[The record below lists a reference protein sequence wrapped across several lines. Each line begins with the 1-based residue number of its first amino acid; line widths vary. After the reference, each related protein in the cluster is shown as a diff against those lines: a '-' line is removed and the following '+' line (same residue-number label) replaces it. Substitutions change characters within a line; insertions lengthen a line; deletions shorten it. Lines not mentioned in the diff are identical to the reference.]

1 MSTSKS
7 LIRNTVV
14 NGVAAISQ
22 TIIAILVTALLLKA
36 LGAAGYG
43 LWMMILMMSFERGY
57 MAILD
62 FGHGT
67 AALQQLAVGS
77 NQQRV
82 RVKRELRRKYLIFS
96 TLGIF
101 VLLTGGRY
109 FLDRIASGV
118 ASGDLWLFTIFMC
131 VRLPIDMLH
140 MANIADLESRARYP
154 LIRLIQ
160 LTGNLLWLITALA
173 ASQFGLS
180 VKFIAGVFLLIGVM
194 QLTISSVVTSVR
206 DRGFDFEITGFPT
219 QDVDLWRNGRWVAL
233 QIGLSTIYSNMDRVI
248 ISVAVGLA
256 AVGAYEIPYKIQ
268 ALGVLILSVV
278 PSAVFPVAARV
289 KEQVGDETLALL
301 FIRGTRLAVAAC
313 VPPLMALV
321 FLAEPLVVIW
331 VGEEYRNLAD
341 SVRLFTSWSFLG
353 VFHVIGI
360 TMLSAI
366 GRNREV
372 CFLFLGTII
381 VNLPISIWLGMKWG
395 INGVI
400 IGTLSGYVIG
410 FVPYLLVE
418 IRTFNVSIAQWFH
431 SVVKPFL
438 VPATL
443 EALFLFIV
451 LNRLGTALNL
461 IEVGVVGI
469 LGTAIAWASYLK
481 FYSSSEDMETIRSAM
496 SRSQ

>member
-43 LWMMILMMSFERGY
+43 LWMMILMMSFDRGY

-67 AALQQLAVGS
+67 AALQQLAIGS

-109 FLDRIASGV
+109 FLDRIASDV
-118 ASGDLWLFTIFMC
+118 TSGDLWLFTIFMC
-131 VRLPIDMLH
+131 VRLPMDMLH

-160 LTGNLLWLITALA
+160 LIGNLLWLITALA
-173 ASQFGLS
+173 ALHFGLS

-194 QLTISSVVTSVR
+194 QLMISSVFTSAR
-206 DRGFDFEITGFPT
+206 DHDFDCEASGLPT

-256 AVGAYEIPYKIQ
+256 AVGAYEIPYKVQ

-278 PSAVFPVAARV
+278 PSAVFPIAARV
-289 KEQVGDETLALL
+289 KDQVGGETLALL

-331 VGEEYRNLAD
+331 VGEEYRDLAD

-353 VFHVIGI
+353 VFHVIGQ

-366 GRNREV
+366 GRNRDV

-381 VNLPISIWLGMKWG
+381 VNLPVSIWLGMKWG

-400 IGTLSGYVIG
+400 IGTLAGYVFG

-418 IRTFNVSIAQWFH
+418 IRAFNVSISEWLH
-431 SVVKPFL
+431 LVVIPFL

-451 LNRLGTALNL
+451 LKWLGSSLNL
-461 IEVGVVGI
+461 IEVGAVGA
-469 LGTAIAWASYLK
+469 LATAIAWASYLK
-481 FYSSSEDMETIRSAM
+481 YFSSSDDIEIIRSAM